1 MFEKARRN
9 SRHGALWL
17 KAGGSRHIMPKAR
30 DDVMRSFCNMTFDL
44 TYFFNVLFDNFNI

>member
-17 KAGGSRHIMPKAR
+17 KACVSSHATPEARH
-30 DDVMRSFCNMTFDL
+30 DVMCGFCNTIFDL
-44 TYFFNVLFDNFNI
+44 TYFFNVLFY